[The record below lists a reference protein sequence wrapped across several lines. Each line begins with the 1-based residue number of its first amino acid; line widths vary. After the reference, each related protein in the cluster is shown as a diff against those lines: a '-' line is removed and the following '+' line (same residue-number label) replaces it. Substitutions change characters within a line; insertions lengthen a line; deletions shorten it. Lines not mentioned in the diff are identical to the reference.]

1 MNINELQHILNRI
14 HPHYPKSIGCGAG
27 WFQIIFDCD
36 REFTAID
43 PDYRVLQIKEK
54 FGSLRYHFEH
64 SDIANLDA
72 MRDIASEYERK
83 SLRVCELTGKDG
95 VLMIKN
101 GRIRTL
107 NASLGYSNGYLL
119 F

>member
-1 MNINELQHILNRI
+1 MNINELQHVLNRI
-14 HPHYPKSIGCGAG
+14 HPYYSKGIGCGAG
-27 WFQIIFDCD
+27 WFRIIFDCD
-36 REFTAID
+36 RELAAIY

-54 FGSLRYHFEH
+54 FGSLRYYFEH

-72 MRDIASEYERK
+72 MRDVVFEYERK

-95 VLMIKN
+95 VLMVKN

-107 NASLGYSNGYLL
+107 NASIGNSDGYLL